1 MTAVRFLCLAACAA
15 AALTFLGPQGD
26 ALAAEASAT
35 PLLDGI
41 RAAQAKTWRYDRI
54 MGRRLTPSDRSM
66 YRTPSR
72 GYRRWLLELWRER
85 AEQARLRAMHPPH
98 QAAWLCIHAHEG
110 PWRANTGNGYYGGL
124 QMDISFQR
132 TYGSYLLRTRAMRTA
147 GRRSSRCGSPSART
161 GAAGA
166 SIRGRTRP
174 GAVGS
179 CRRSRGGPRLA
190 ARPGTALVRAS
201 RTSSWPA
208 RREGGGGP
216 RPPSRPRPCEPASRA
231 SR

>member
-1 MTAVRFLCLAACAA
+1 MTAFRFLCLAACAA
-15 AALTFLGPQGD
+15 VSALALIGAQGD

-66 YRTPSR
+66 YRIPSQ
-72 GYRRWLLELWRER
+72 GYRRWLLGLWRER

-98 QAAWLCIHAHEG
+98 EAGWLCIHAHEG

-132 TYGSYLLRTRAMRTA
+132 TYGPYLLRTKGYAHRWTPIEQMWVAERAHRSGRGFYPWPNTA
-147 GRRSSRCGSPSART
+147 GSCG
-161 GAAGA
+161 
-166 SIRGRTRP
+166 
-174 GAVGS
+174 
-179 CRRSRGGPRLA
+179 L
-190 ARPGTALVRAS
+190 L
-201 RTSSWPA
+201 
-208 RREGGGGP
+208 
-216 RPPSRPRPCEPASRA
+216 
-231 SR
+231 

>member
-15 AALTFLGPQGD
+15 VSALTFLGPHGD
-26 ALAAEASAT
+26 ALAAEASST

-54 MGRRLTPSDRSM
+54 MGRRLTSSDRSM

-132 TYGSYLLRTRAMRTA
+132 TYGPYLLRTKGYAHRWTPIEQMWVAERAHRNGRGFYPWPNTA
-147 GRRSSRCGSPSART
+147 RSCG
-161 GAAGA
+161 
-166 SIRGRTRP
+166 
-174 GAVGS
+174 
-179 CRRSRGGPRLA
+179 L
-190 ARPGTALVRAS
+190 L
-201 RTSSWPA
+201 
-208 RREGGGGP
+208 
-216 RPPSRPRPCEPASRA
+216 
-231 SR
+231 